1 MSKIISEYIKEAR
14 KAQRMTLRTLSD
26 KSGVSVGHLS
36 EFENG
41 KTELGGDKLV
51 KVCKALG
58 ISPDVE
64 RGMVLEPLTGYEV
77 TSVQQSLPLDERIKR
92 LGLNAKDTRG
102 LLELLKLDE
111 DQKDEY
117 IKQMMIHNLEKGR
130 Y

>member
-1 MSKIISEYIKEAR
+1 MSIFISKIVEARASQGISETQLAAKCGLTQ
-14 KAQRMTLRTLSD
+14 KTLNNLLSGRTKRLD
-26 KSGVSVGHLS
+26 MDVVNRLN
-36 EFENG
+36 E
-41 KTELGGDKLV
+41 
-51 KVCKALG
+51 ALG
-58 ISPDVE
+58 IVS
-64 RGMVLEPLTGYEV
+64 EPLTGYEV
-77 TSVQQSLPLDERIKR
+77 TSVQQSLPLDEKIKR